1 MVRNIRC
8 PHCGEWFETTGGRLG
23 RKPSNIGVKNV
34 CDALCIHHSIL
45 LAAESLGCS
54 RALIYKILKVNG
66 TTPADVI
73 KGKVTILS

>member
-1 MVRNIRC
+1 LR
-8 PHCGEWFETTGGRLG
+8 
-23 RKPSNIGVKNV
+23 
-34 CDALCIHHSIL
+34 IHHSIL